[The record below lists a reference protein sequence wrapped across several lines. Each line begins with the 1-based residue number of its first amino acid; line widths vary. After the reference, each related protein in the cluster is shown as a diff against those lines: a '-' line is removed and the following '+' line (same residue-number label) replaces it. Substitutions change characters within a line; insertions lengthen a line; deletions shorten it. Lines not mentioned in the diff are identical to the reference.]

1 MRLFIAIDIPK
12 EIKDKL
18 YDLQKQIGGDLAKI
32 NWVHKKN
39 LHLTLK
45 FLGEV
50 PESRLEEIKERLRII
65 KLKSF
70 EVELNNL
77 GVFPNENN
85 IRVIW
90 VDLKSEHIYELQI
103 KIDQELLDL
112 FSKDTRF
119 QSHLTLGRVKFV
131 KNKEELKEKL
141 KLKIDGWFIVKE
153 FKLIK
158 SSLTREGPIYET
170 IEEYKLE

>member
-18 YDLQKQIGGDLAKI
+18 FDLQKQIGSDLAKI
-32 NWVHKKN
+32 SWVHKKN

-45 FLGEV
+45 FLGEL
-50 PESRLEEIKERLRII
+50 PENKVEGIKERLRTI
-65 KLKSF
+65 KLNSF
-70 EVELNNL
+70 EVELNSL
-77 GVFPNENN
+77 GVFPNENR

-90 VDLKSEHIYELQI
+90 VGLKSEHIYELQI

-119 QSHLTLGRVKFV
+119 QSHLTLGRVKFI
-131 KNKEELKEKL
+131 KNKEKLKEKL
-141 KLKIDGWFIVKE
+141 KLKCDGRFFVKK

-170 IEEYKLE
+170 IEEYKLK